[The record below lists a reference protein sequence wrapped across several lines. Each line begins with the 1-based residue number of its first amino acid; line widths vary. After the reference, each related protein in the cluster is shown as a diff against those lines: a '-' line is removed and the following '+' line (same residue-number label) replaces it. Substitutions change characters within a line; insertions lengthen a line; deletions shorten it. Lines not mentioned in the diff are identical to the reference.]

1 MGGSFHSYG
10 TVYQR
15 VQLVIVIASE
25 PIESHEN
32 RSLDPAEVG
41 DAQRLRIR
49 LHKVL
54 RHQSSHRG
62 LADQLQVIQG
72 QPVLD
77 LPVQW

>member
-1 MGGSFHSYG
+1 MNIVPWTRLKSY
-10 TVYQR
+10 
-15 VQLVIVIASE
+15 
-25 PIESHEN
+25 
-32 RSLDPAEVG
+32 G

-62 LADQLQVIQG
+62 LAADQLQVIQG

-77 LPVQW
+77 LPQ